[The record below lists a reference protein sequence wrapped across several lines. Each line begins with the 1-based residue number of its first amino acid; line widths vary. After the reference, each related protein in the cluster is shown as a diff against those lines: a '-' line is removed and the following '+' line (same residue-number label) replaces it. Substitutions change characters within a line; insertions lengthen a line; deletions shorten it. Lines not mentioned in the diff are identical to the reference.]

1 MTCGLDA
8 SVCNDKQRWNN
19 HKRRCESKQLADNGR
34 CDCRFIT
41 ILVYV
46 NVNVI
51 NHVKLENN

>member
-19 HKRRCESKQLADNGR
+19 YKRESKQLTDNGR

-46 NVNVI
+46 NANVI